1 MFVLKLWRDRSEG
14 QTPGFLGPYDCAG
27 VGCMGTQR
35 GVDHGVLG
43 SFDGHLCSRLFRVCE
58 LSGHSVSLDMSG
70 CSVCTFD
77 FCGVR
82 ISMAQS

>member
-1 MFVLKLWRDRSEG
+1 MHEDTEG
-14 QTPGFLGPYDCAG
+14 RGPWSS
-27 VGCMGTQR
+27 
-35 GVDHGVLG
+35 GVLRW
-43 SFDGHLCSRLFRVCE
+43 SLVQQAVRVCE

-82 ISMAQS
+82 ISMGIKSMAQS